1 MPNVLISSDIGS
13 EWRTILGHPQ
23 LIECMDINCAFSL
36 AHGSELR
43 GSDVY
48 LHIVKKKKKKLEM
61 FSLNSVKVCA
71 LGWRLL
77 DFFSSGFFYHI
88 MKDKI
93 LCTLRQSQSTKNE
106 MFCTQRQS

>member
-1 MPNVLISSDIGS
+1 
-13 EWRTILGHPQ
+13 
-23 LIECMDINCAFSL
+23 
-36 AHGSELR
+36 
-43 GSDVY
+43 
-48 LHIVKKKKKKLEM
+48 M